1 MKSSLRGLCSFAS
14 KASQSQIVNT
24 IANRKSQIVNTI
36 ANRKS
41 QIVNKK
47 AAFTLVEMLV
57 VIGIIAVLAAAS
69 MVGYS
74 KVVKS
79 AKKAKTQ
86 ELVSN
91 AATALTQIL
100 NKNNGVWPD
109 DLLEKTQNGNG
120 RLDAE
125 TSRVFIRYDMMGLSY
140 NAGSDVD
147 AGQYRLI
154 GKDRC
159 GIVDAEAEAVL
170 KRSSATSLGS
180 KVPSGL
186 TVKDHILYFAIDTD
200 GDGFTEAS
208 VEGGGVLKIRATAV
222 VWAAGPN
229 GVVEYGSYGRNDDV
243 YSWRPSQVKK

>member
-1 MKSSLRGLCSFAS
+1 MRIVRDIFRTLRNGRRCAYSALPTTNYQLPTKS
-14 KASQSQIVNT
+14 
-24 IANRKSQIVNTI
+24 
-36 ANRKS
+36 
-41 QIVNKK
+41 
-47 AAFTLVEMLV
+47 AFTLVEMLI
-57 VIGIIAVLAAAS
+57 VIGIIAVLSAAS

-79 AKKAKTQ
+79 ARKSKTQ

-91 AATALTQIL
+91 VAAALTQIL
-100 NKNNGVWPD
+100 SKNNGVWPE
-109 DLLEKTQNGNG
+109 DLLERTKNGNG
-120 RLDAE
+120 RLDEE
-125 TSRVFIRYDMMGLSY
+125 TSRVFIRYNLLGLSY
-140 NAGSDVD
+140 NVGS
-147 AGQYRLI
+147 AENASQYRLI

-170 KRSSATSLGS
+170 KRSTSTSVGS

-186 TVKDHILYFAIDTD
+186 TVRDHILYFAIDTD

-208 VEGGGVLKIRATAV
+208 VEGGGTLRIRATAV

-229 GVVEYGSYGRNDDV
+229 GVVEYDSYGRNDDV